1 MKPFLARN
9 KIVLPLLFLVFG
21 ILSTEWINISWKAL
35 TFLSSILVLLTFY
48 NSKYKYLLFISL
60 GILISSQTPPDPNHI
75 ESFKNKKADIEGI
88 LFKSIERR
96 EDSSR
101 LYLQG
106 KTAIINDEKYEVN
119 IKVIITVS
127 DHLYGIYKGHRVRIL
142 GVKLKEII

>member
-9 KIVLPLLFLVFG
+9 KIVLPLLFFVFG

-48 NSKYKYLLFISL
+48 NTKYKYLLFISL

-75 ESFKNKKADIEGI
+75 ESFKNSRADIEGT
-88 LFKSIERR
+88 LFRQVERR
-96 EDSSR
+96 ENSSR

-127 DHLYGIYKGHRVRIL
+127 DHLYGIYKGIAYVF
-142 GVKLKEII
+142 